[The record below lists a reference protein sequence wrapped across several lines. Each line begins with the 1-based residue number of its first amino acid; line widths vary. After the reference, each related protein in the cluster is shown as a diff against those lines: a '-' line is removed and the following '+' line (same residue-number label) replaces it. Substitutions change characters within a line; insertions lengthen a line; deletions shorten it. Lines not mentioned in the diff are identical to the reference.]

1 MKNKLQRLNLAQ
13 FYIQLLT
20 AVMFM
25 YIAITVLPFN
35 IIRMIIAI
43 LLLVGWS
50 LGFWKYRIVRRRLKQ
65 KGGNEIEE

>member
-25 YIAITVLPFN
+25 YIAITILPFN
-35 IIRMIIAI
+35 IIRLIIAI
-43 LLLVGWS
+43 LLIVGWS
-50 LGFWKYRIVRRRLKQ
+50 LGFWKHRIVRRRLKQ
-65 KGGNEIEE
+65 EDNSEIEE